1 MNTPYQ
7 GDKNNEINKF
17 IFQSADEETHVI
29 DLNHTKKLLEIY
41 NDNSISHKSLY
52 IPNTGE
58 LTTEGLIKDVA
69 RLGISTLTGTT
80 PATAARIGGKHLL
93 KLAGSKIASDIKDA
107 PPRTVEEMKKPIPS
121 FLAST
126 DTPNS
131 VNKMKIRPQGIMV
144 CDTYNHP
151 IFPIPLPRIDTAG
164 FDLPDIK
171 KRYEAFYTKLS
182 VDFLPWHYVVE
193 IIQGE
198 YYFFSTRPID
208 MKFPVRTLEA
218 EKLIEANKGFIEL
231 NDSAKDFFKTKPFD
245 LQDSIHIAVLGDTS
259 RDIYTRKIYE
269 VISRLCAGPIL
280 RYFKLPSKVGQR
292 VIDFNLGNKFHI
304 NQLDMYLRR

>member
-1 MNTPYQ
+1 MNTPYE
-7 GDKNNEINKF
+7 GDKNSDINTH
-17 IFQSADEETHVI
+17 IVQLADKKTHII
-29 DLNHTKKLLEIY
+29 DYENTKQLLEMY
-41 NDNSISHKSLY
+41 YDNEYSSDTLH
-52 IPNTGE
+52 IPNTGI

-69 RLGISTLTGTT
+69 KLGLSSLVGTT
-80 PATAARIGGKHLL
+80 PATAAKIGAKHLL
-93 KLAGSKIASDIKDA
+93 KHAVTKSKQI
-107 PPRTVEEMKKPIPS
+107 PRTVEEIKKPIPS

-131 VNKMKIRPQGIMV
+131 VNKMKIRPQGIII

-151 IFPIPLPRIDTAG
+151 IFPIPLPRIDTAS

-208 MKFPVRTLEA
+208 MKFPINTLEA
-218 EKLIEANKGFIEL
+218 EQLIKENEGFIKL
-231 NDSAKDFFKTKPFD
+231 NNSAKDFFRTKPFD
-245 LQDSIHIAVLGDTS
+245 LQDSIHIAILGDTG
-259 RDIYTRKIYE
+259 RDVYTRKIYE
-269 VISRLCAGPIL
+269 IISRLCAGPVL